1 MEKYVN
7 YEHIS
12 NEDTK
17 NKINLIKGTD
27 RCIKVENSS
36 EKGKNSIKL
45 ENLNENV
52 SLKAKPYEEEYKND
66 KEFQND
72 ISKKNMQSNTINNN
86 NKSEIET
93 FNLKIKEITHNNNL
107 RQTERKEPLYF
118 YEKPTLIGLKKI
130 GADSYMNAS
139 LQCLSQIENLTNY
152 FLDENNSGDKII
164 NNNIA
169 KENENLPQ
177 LSPIYLE
184 LLKKLWDKNNIKGS
198 YSPNKFKETIEAMNP
213 LFELGQSDPI
223 DFIYFFIEQLHIEL
237 MKDVSNNNNENNNY
251 KINTSD
257 QEKTFLCFLK
267 DFNKKTTIISDIF
280 FGIIESTII
289 CLFCKEKFSKK
300 GKPYPIS
307 YTYLDFNI
315 LTFPLEEIKKL
326 KDENNMRSNMNI
338 VNNEIFMKCMSY

>member
-1 MEKYVN
+1 
-7 YEHIS
+7 
-12 NEDTK
+12 
-17 NKINLIKGTD
+17 
-27 RCIKVENSS
+27 
-36 EKGKNSIKL
+36 
-45 ENLNENV
+45 
-52 SLKAKPYEEEYKND
+52 
-66 KEFQND
+66 
-72 ISKKNMQSNTINNN
+72 MQSNTINNN

-198 YSPNKFKETIEAMNP
+198 YSPNKFKETIEEMNY
-213 LFELGQSDPI
+213 LFTLGESDPRDFILFLLGQ
-223 DFIYFFIEQLHIEL
+223 FHNEL
-237 MKDVSNNNNENNNY
+237 MKDESNNNNNENNNY
-251 KINTSD
+251 KINALD
-257 QEKTFLCFLK
+257 QQKTFMFFFK
-267 DFNKKTTIISDIF
+267 DF
-280 FGIIESTII
+280 
-289 CLFCKEKFSKK
+289 
-300 GKPYPIS
+300 
-307 YTYLDFNI
+307 
-315 LTFPLEEIKKL
+315 IKKILLYMIYFMEL
-326 KDENNMRSNMNI
+326 KRALLFVFFVKKNFQKKEDLIQYYIITQHSL
-338 VNNEIFMKCMSY
+338 FLHFL

>member
-184 LLKKLWDKNNIKGS
+184 LLKKLWDKNNIKGT
-198 YSPNKFKETIEAMNP
+198 YSPYKFKETLETMSP
-213 LFELGQSDPI
+213 LFKFDQPRDSK
-223 DFIYFFIEQLHIEL
+223 DFINFLLYQFRDEL
-237 MKDVSNNNNENNNY
+237 RKDVSNNNYYENNNY
-251 KINTSD
+251 KVYYD
-257 QEKTFLCFLK
+257 QRNAFMLFFKYFIKESS
-267 DFNKKTTIISDIF
+267 IISDIQY
-280 FGIIESTII
+280 
-289 CLFCKEKFSKK
+289 KF
-300 GKPYPIS
+300 Y
-307 YTYLDFNI
+307 YYHYLN
-315 LTFPLEEIKKL
+315 
-326 KDENNMRSNMNI
+326 
-338 VNNEIFMKCMSY
+338 